1 MARHRGTYKPE
12 NPVPYELGRSRIQS
26 FMDCPACFYLD
37 RVEGIPVP
45 SLYGWPLNSAT
56 DVLLKKDFDACRQRQ
71 ESHPFLIKK
80 GLGHFVPFQHDD
92 FQRWTVATQLGLHTV
107 HEQTNLKVG
116 GGLDD
121 VWLNTKTNQIHV
133 VDYKSTSSGKEGNV
147 ISLDDRPYIKI
158 QIEFYQ
164 WVLLQN
170 GFDVSPT
177 GYVLY
182 VDGDRFTPGGML
194 REDDATMRFKVSLL
208 DFEGNTD
215 WIEPVLFEIREMLD
229 TQACPE
235 HEFACPYGKYLD
247 KSFALRTDV

>member
-1 MARHRGTYKPE
+1 M
-12 NPVPYELGRSRIQS
+12 
-26 FMDCPACFYLD
+26 
-37 RVEGIPVP
+37 
-45 SLYGWPLNSAT
+45 
-56 DVLLKKDFDACRQRQ
+56 
-71 ESHPFLIKK
+71 
-80 GLGHFVPFQHDD
+80 PFQHDD

-194 REDDATMRFKVSLL
+194 GEDDATMRFKVSLL

-247 KSFALRTDV
+247 KSFALRADV

>member
-1 MARHRGTYKPE
+1 
-12 NPVPYELGRSRIQS
+12 
-26 FMDCPACFYLD
+26 
-37 RVEGIPVP
+37 
-45 SLYGWPLNSAT
+45 YGWPLNSAT
-56 DVLLKKDFDACRQRQ
+56 DVLLKKDFDAYRQRQ
-71 ESHPFLIKK
+71 EPHPFLLKK
-80 GLGHFVPFQHDD
+80 GFGHLIPLQHED

-194 REDDATMRFKVSLL
+194 GEDDATMQFKVSLL
-208 DFEGNTD
+208 DFAGNTD
-215 WIEPVLFEIREMLD
+215 WIEPVLFKIREMLD
-229 TQACPE
+229 TLTCPD
-235 HEFACPYGKYLD
+235 HEFSCPYGEYLD
-247 KSFALRTDV
+247 KSFALRVDA